1 MHILNDNTNQVIEL
15 HKQYLEKMIIGNVS
29 LYDEYLFNNI
39 SDLNCSLFQKLTD
52 AEANLN
58 YNISQFQLQTK
69 NDISDVQTTIDN
81 NKIIVENKITQ
92 MNFNVQQLQNDQQKL
107 QLDLALYNQT
117 LSDKMKNLQIQ
128 ANQIDAEIISLVSQT
143 SNQYNQ
149 QETQLSILDLN
160 LVQNIS
166 DLNTTIQGQIHVLN
180 QADSM
185 IQNSLSA
192 LQTQYSSYS
201 AASTLNNTNQQT
213 QINSL
218 QSTVSAHQ
226 TQLSQITSD
235 ISQVNTTSTGQL
247 NMLQITTNPLSNR
260 INSIDSDYSTQY
272 NNQQLTLQTLIAI
285 NNNLNQYFTQ
295 IQASFNNVVS
305 TTNTQLQDE
314 IQARINGDQ
323 NLQTQLNII
332 LSDMLSN
339 KNYYLTTNSSLS
351 SFVNNQ
357 LTTVNQIYATKE
369 EIQQYLCLKQPSH
382 AYVGGVCILVC
393 GYGATLQA
401 GVCVCTN
408 SSLIYRDGICQ
419 LSCGV
424 GAAIQSGICICTDQN
439 YQYFQGKCELL
450 SCGAGATVQAG
461 KCVCTNLNLTYS
473 SGICQLICAT
483 GATVQSGVCVCGN
496 PSYTYKYFWVSGLRQ
511 QQCID
516 LSVFD
521 ICSSTGVTCE

>member
-1 MHILNDNTNQVIEL
+1 MFNQCKNKLPKKDRKCLLKSQQKTKFYLAQILDTTMHILNDNTNQVIEL

-235 ISQVNTTSTGQL
+235 ISQVNTTSTGQ
-247 NMLQITTNPLSNR
+247 
-260 INSIDSDYSTQY
+260 INSLKTQINYISNSITALDSKLYSLYSSQY
-272 NNQQLTLQTLIAI
+272 AQFTSLNSDLQAT
-285 NNNLNQYFTQ
+285 NNNLDNLNTSISQLNFASLINQEAVYRQTNDNSIQ
-295 IQASFNNVVS
+295 SQINNAMNENQNTNVMIQAVQAAILKQINDFNVYAAA
-305 TTNTQLQDE
+305 T
-314 IQARINGDQ
+314 
-323 NLQTQLNII
+323 
-332 LSDMLSN
+332 
-339 KNYYLTTNSSLS
+339 
-351 SFVNNQ
+351 
-357 LTTVNQIYATKE
+357 YATK
-369 EIQQYLCLKQPSH
+369 
-382 AYVGGVCILVC
+382 A
-393 GYGATLQA
+393 
-401 GVCVCTN
+401 
-408 SSLIYRDGICQ
+408 
-419 LSCGV
+419 
-424 GAAIQSGICICTDQN
+424 
-439 YQYFQGKCELL
+439 
-450 SCGAGATVQAG
+450 
-461 KCVCTNLNLTYS
+461 
-473 SGICQLICAT
+473 QLI
-483 GATVQSGVCVCGN
+483 
-496 PSYTYKYFWVSGLRQ
+496 
-511 QQCID
+511 
-516 LSVFD
+516 
-521 ICSSTGVTCE
+521 